1 MSVQLLFYNQA
12 VPVNSER
19 HRDLF
24 VKTGNTYAF
33 AAKVNAVPVMA
44 VEFRAAAMEYP
55 IVFAGDGDVLLP
67 VAVLGTMR
75 DRNDFLDADGRWLGR
90 YVPAYVRR
98 YPFVFASGDDG
109 NAFTLCVDEGFAGCN
124 REGRG
129 ERLFDADGERTQ
141 YLNGVLGFVSEYQ
154 GQFLRTRAIAER
166 LRTLGL
172 LEPMTAQFR
181 LPDGSTGS
189 LTGFQGVN
197 RERLKALAPEQL
209 AELARGDELELIYL
223 HLASMHCFGVL
234 AERAGGAPAAAAGPA
249 PGASSLP
256 PEPGA
261 SLH

>member
-12 VPVNSER
+12 VPVNSDR

-33 AAKVNAVPVMA
+33 AAHVNAVPLMA
-44 VEFRAAAMEYP
+44 VEFRAAALEYP

-67 VAVLGTMR
+67 VAVLGTVR
-75 DRNDFLDADGRWLGR
+75 DRNDFISADGHWLGR

-109 NAFTLCVDEGFAGCN
+109 KTFTLCIDEGFAGCN

-166 LRTLGL
+166 LRTLNL

-181 LPDGSTGS
+181 LPAGGTGS

-209 AELARGDELELIYL
+209 AELARSDELELIYL
-223 HLASMHCFGVL
+223 HLASLHCFGAL
-234 AERAGGAPAAAAGPA
+234 AERAGAAPEA
-249 PGASSLP
+249 PPMPSEA
-256 PEPGA
+256 GA